1 MCHFKILIKHEFI
14 NIRLIPTQ
22 ISSFLEHFL
31 LDHHFS
37 FIYQILF
44 KRKSIYTYIY
54 IYIYKNGTSTPLSGF
69 FFSPHWNL
77 LQCLNTHISKTL
89 KYKRLKFSL
98 VFLSFKMNQNLWFRY
113 IKKSEYWLVKIW
125 KNKQTKKHPALLQSS
140 LLQYTLTQQK
150 TTSDNIWMI
159 YSWISHKISYCKIK
173 HVEYFL
179 TWNF

>member
-54 IYIYKNGTSTPLSGF
+54 IYIYKTDIII
-69 FFSPHWNL
+69 L
-77 LQCLNTHISKTL
+77 L
-89 KYKRLKFSL
+89 
-98 VFLSFKMNQNLWFRY
+98 RY
-113 IKKSEYWLVKIW
+113 VQE
-125 KNKQTKKHPALLQSS
+125 
-140 LLQYTLTQQK
+140 
-150 TTSDNIWMI
+150 
-159 YSWISHKISYCKIK
+159 ISYRVLYKCISG
-173 HVEYFL
+173 
-179 TWNF
+179 